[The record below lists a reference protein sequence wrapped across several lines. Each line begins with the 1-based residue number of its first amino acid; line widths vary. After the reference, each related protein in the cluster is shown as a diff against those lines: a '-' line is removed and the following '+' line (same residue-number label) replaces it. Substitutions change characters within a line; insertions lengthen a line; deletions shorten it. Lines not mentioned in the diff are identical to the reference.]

1 MTHNVYV
8 VELDPN
14 ILRQDKKFVEAN
26 PNHNARMKC
35 LYVGMTGL
43 PPAERFK
50 QHKAGYK
57 AARRVRKYGLRLVP
71 GLYRDYNP
79 MTYEVAVKREKM
91 LARQLRL
98 KGYAVWQ
105 H

>member
-8 VELDPN
+8 VELDRK
-14 ILRQDKKFVEAN
+14 ILREDQRFVEAN
-26 PNHNARMKC
+26 PNHNPRMKC
-35 LYVGMTGL
+35 LYVGMTGRS
-43 PPAERFK
+43 PAERYK

-57 AARRVRKYGLRLVP
+57 ASRRVRKHGVRLVP
-71 GLYRDYNP
+71 GLYRSLNP
-79 MTYEVAVKREKM
+79 MTYDQAVRTENSLTRE
-91 LARQLRL
+91 LRS